1 MCAFGSRPGSQKPG
15 PAPRHL
21 GQGHVRWA
29 ARSHKPRQA
38 ASGGRPASRQPR
50 RRAPQLRHRPLCS
63 SKKHPSP
70 GGGMPGGPGSF
81 LESHPGRHRHPWC
94 PPPACPVVPK
104 MLTCTIPHQT
114 QCADPHQPT
123 EGTWAERCSSQNPYQ
138 GAFLVERTENNKRQ
152 RNKPERDRK
161 RVAGR

>member
-1 MCAFGSRPGSQKPG
+1 MCVRQPAWLAEAWTRSQTPWPG
-15 PAPRHL
+15 PRRTGRTLA
-21 GQGHVRWA
+21 
-29 ARSHKPRQA
+29 QA
-38 ASGGRPASRQPR
+38 AAGGLRGEAGLAPASPSRSPAAAQTSLLI
-50 RRAPQLRHRPLCS
+50 Q
-63 SKKHPSP
+63 KHPSP

-161 RVAGR
+161 RVAGC